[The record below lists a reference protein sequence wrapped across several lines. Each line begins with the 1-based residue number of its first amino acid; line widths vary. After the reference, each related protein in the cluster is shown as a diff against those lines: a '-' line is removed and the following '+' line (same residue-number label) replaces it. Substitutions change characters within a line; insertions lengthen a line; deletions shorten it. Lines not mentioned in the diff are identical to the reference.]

1 MNAPHRRLRG
11 LAAGFA
17 LVGAIT
23 LMGGLLSEFAWS
35 QSART
40 IKLIVPFPPVGG
52 SGALRRIL
60 AEETS
65 RTQKTSMV
73 VENRPGAGTLI
84 ATEFVLR
91 APPDGMTV
99 LLNNNSSIVVP
110 NLRKVS
116 YDPLAD
122 IVPICRLATTSTVV
136 VVNAKSPYR
145 TLDDLIRAARAKP
158 GELTWGGAAAS
169 TLTIGFEML
178 QHAANFKMAFV
189 PFDGPPQALNALLGD
204 HIVAAIADYPV
215 AAGQLQSKSLRALV

>member
-40 IKLIVPFPPVGG
+40 IKLIVPFPPGG
-52 SGALRRIL
+52 GIDALGRIL
-60 AEETS
+60 AEEIS

-99 LLNNNSSIVVP
+99 LLNNNSSIVAP
-110 NLRKVS
+110 N
-116 YDPLAD
+116 
-122 IVPICRLATTSTVV
+122 
-136 VVNAKSPYR
+136 
-145 TLDDLIRAARAKP
+145 
-158 GELTWGGAAAS
+158 
-169 TLTIGFEML
+169 LTIGFEML